1 MSKKVLSRGMRGLI
15 TSKRAPKMYVS
26 RRSVTISCGP
36 DRRQMAERRVIAKRA
51 ESAGDFSNRDRN
63 AATHTDADAEQD
75 RKNGRGTDSGAR
87 KEVENCV
94 PEAHEAQYAANGGIG
109 RGYERNGLLVR
120 NGLRPGILQRVRC
133 TQSCSG
139 SERFQQ
145 CCNPRGNARSLHS
158 ACRSLRE
165 WQAPVGMTMNRDDK
179 V

>member
-1 MSKKVLSRGMRGLI
+1 
-15 TSKRAPKMYVS
+15 
-26 RRSVTISCGP
+26 
-36 DRRQMAERRVIAKRA
+36 MAERRVIAKRA

-120 NGLRPGILQRVRC
+120 DGLRRGVPQKKALHKIVRRIGHIYPAKSQFTPRAGQKRTC
-133 TQSCSG
+133 CR
-139 SERFQQ
+139 ERARFR
-145 CCNPRGNARSLHS
+145 RG
-158 ACRSLRE
+158 
-165 WQAPVGMTMNRDDK
+165 WNRRGRA
-179 V
+179 